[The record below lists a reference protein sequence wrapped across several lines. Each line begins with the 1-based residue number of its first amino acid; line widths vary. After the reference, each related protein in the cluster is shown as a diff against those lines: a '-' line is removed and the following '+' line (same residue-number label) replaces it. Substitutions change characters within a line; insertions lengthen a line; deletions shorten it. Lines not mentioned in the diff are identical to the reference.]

1 MESMEF
7 STRVVRAG
15 VGRDSA
21 YRSVATPIYQ
31 SAIFE
36 HQRPLTPGADAYNYT
51 RIGNPTR
58 TVLEEVL
65 ADLEG
70 GAHAF
75 AFASGMAAITAA
87 LQLFQPGDHLIAT
100 AGLYGHSFGYI
111 QNLLQPLGVR
121 ASYVDTSST
130 EAVLA
135 AWTDRTAGL
144 FVEMPSN
151 PLLKAADLRALAAIC
166 RERKARLL
174 VDSTFLTPWGIRP
187 LELGADVVIHS
198 ATKYLAGHNDTL
210 AGAVVVRSDSLAEEI
225 GMIRMLTGGVLS
237 PFDAWLT
244 LRGIK
249 TLALRMERSQA
260 NAAALAEWLQSHPQ
274 VTEVHYPGLKEHPSH
289 KLFTEQ
295 ASGFGSVISFAL
307 PTPEAALRAINHTR
321 LILLAESLGGVETLI
336 TYPWTQTHQ
345 NIPPAERARLGIHDR
360 LLRLSVG
367 IESVD
372 DLKADLEEAL
382 AAAAP

>member
-1 MESMEF
+1 MDF

-15 VGRDSA
+15 VGHDSA

-58 TVLEEVL
+58 TVLEQAL

-75 AFASGMAAITAA
+75 AFTSGMAAITAA

-100 AGLYGHSFGYI
+100 AGLYGHTFGYI

-121 ASYVDTSST
+121 VAYVDTSST

-135 AWTDRTAGL
+135 AWTERTAGI

-151 PLLKAADLRALAAIC
+151 PLLQAADLRALAALC
-166 RERKARLL
+166 RERKARLV
-174 VDSTFLTPWGIRP
+174 VDSTFLTPWAIRP
-187 LELGADVVIHS
+187 LELGADVVVHS
-198 ATKYLAGHNDTL
+198 VTKYLAGHNDTL
-210 AGAVVVRSDSLAEEI
+210 AGAVVVRTDSLAEEI

-249 TLALRMERSQA
+249 TLAIRMERAQA
-260 NAAALAEWLQSHPQ
+260 NAAELAAWLQTHPR
-274 VTEVHYPGLKEHPSH
+274 VSEVHYPGLEQHPSH
-289 KLFTEQ
+289 RLFKEQ

-307 PTPEAALRAINHTR
+307 DSPRAALGTINRTR

-345 NIPPAERARLGIHDR
+345 NIPPGERARLGIHDR

-367 IESVD
+367 IECVD
-372 DLKADLEEAL
+372 DLKADLDQAL
-382 AAAAP
+382 ASASP